1 MSLSKNIRA
10 RLGQLRFLKEVQ
22 KQKYEAD
29 VINFDVAASI
39 GILYDATDERDYEAV
54 KAYVK
59 TVRSQY
65 KKDILAMGFVDKK
78 KLPPAQFAQYGLDF
92 FTRTDLDFRLIP
104 NNPIVKNFIEQKF
117 DILVNLNSG
126 HCFPLRYIA
135 ALSKSR
141 FKIGR
146 YDPKST
152 SCYDMMIH
160 LMGDPPI
167 KEVIEET
174 EHFLRKIKPQMHEF
188 KLS

>member
-1 MSLSKNIRA
+1 MSLSRNIRS

-22 KQKYEAD
+22 KHTYKAE
-29 VINFDVAASI
+29 VIGFDTASSI
-39 GILYDATDERDYEAV
+39 GILYDATNERDYEAV

-59 TVRSQY
+59 TVRGQY

-92 FTRTDLDFRLIP
+92 FTRSDLDFRLIP

-117 DILVNLNSG
+117 DILINLNNGS
-126 HCFPLRYIA
+126 CFPLRYIA

-141 FKIGR
+141 FRVGR
-146 YDPKST
+146 YDSKST
-152 SCYDMMIH
+152 SCYDMM
-160 LMGDPPI
+160 LNLKGEPAI

-174 EHFLRKIKPQMHEF
+174 EHFLRKIKPE
-188 KLS
+188 LA